1 MVAATSRLGSFL
13 SALLFGNILKPK
25 IGMSATVA
33 PPDRWRNV
41 FRVGSTIQ
49 FSIMLAYV
57 LIDKYILSK
66 KPISNSHS
74 SSSYSDQLVS
84 TKSVPSSD
92 PSSNTGDI
100 TAETANE
107 DNENVSQVLKRV
119 STYPSF
125 WLMLIAK
132 MNLLTVGQFISFIP
146 IYLSSAPS
154 IMLPPE
160 MSAKA
165 SSTFAVSYRYEI
177 YITMNLYHY
186 LSLIFILCMM

>member
-25 IGMSATVA
+25 LGASTTV
-33 PPDRWRNV
+33 PIPDRWRNV
-41 FRVGSTIQ
+41 FRVGSAIQ
-49 FSIMLAYV
+49 FSILLAYV

-66 KPISNSHS
+66 NSTSNSHS
-74 SSSYSDQLVS
+74 DQVIT
-84 TKSVPSSD
+84 TKSVPSS
-92 PSSNTGDI
+92 PLSNGDV
-100 TAETANE
+100 TTANE

-125 WLMLIAK
+125 WLMMIAK

-160 MSAKA
+160 ISAKS
-165 SSTFAVSYRYEI
+165 SSTFAVSFRFK
-177 YITMNLYHY
+177 
-186 LSLIFILCMM
+186 LILL